1 MWRELS
7 KIRRPTEGDEYG
19 DEYQKIL
26 IFIAQPRELSFTS
39 EKMLRFKYA
48 SSNFS
53 LYLYHMELHFLLR
66 TKLWLFTQKASIYM
80 IFIMHL
86 REL

>member
-39 EKMLRFKYA
+39 EKMLRLSVLQVILVY
-48 SSNFS
+48 
-53 LYLYHMELHFLLR
+53 
-66 TKLWLFTQKASIYM
+66 
-80 IFIMHL
+80 IFITWNYIFF
-86 REL
+86 